1 MTFHDIRAYSRRRQ
15 QHGSQAARLTT
26 DYHSR
31 IAFPFVTVVMVLVGI
46 ALSLRRSGT
55 RGGGMAIGIGQ
66 ALAIG
71 FCYWA
76 THSIAIA
83 LGRGGV
89 LTPFIA
95 AWMANVLFM
104 SFGLYLMFKVRY

>member
-1 MTFHDIRAYSRRRQ
+1 
-15 QHGSQAARLTT
+15 
-26 DYHSR
+26 
-31 IAFPFVTVVMVLVGI
+31 MVLVGI

-55 RGGGMAIGIGQ
+55 KGGSMAMGIGQ
-66 ALAIG
+66 ALAVG
-71 FCYWA
+71 FCFWT

-83 LGRGGV
+83 LGRGGA
-89 LTPFIA
+89 LTPLIA